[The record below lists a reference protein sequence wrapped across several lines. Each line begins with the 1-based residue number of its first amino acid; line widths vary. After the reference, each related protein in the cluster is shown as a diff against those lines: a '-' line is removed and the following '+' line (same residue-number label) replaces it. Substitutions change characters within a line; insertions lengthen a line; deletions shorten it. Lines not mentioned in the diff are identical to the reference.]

1 MKHLLAIII
10 VGAGLAAGGPA
21 GADEIHLVGT
31 PIALKRCSVEGFSGG
46 GVDYRDARGR
56 RTNRPL
62 EDVRAIGFDGLDVL
76 DEAEAALREGDMEL
90 GERLLLR
97 ALLEAPSNVARTW
110 CHARLARVHDRQ
122 GEYLACVRH
131 AAEVWRMSP
140 DPSWKSLRPL
150 RAPDPDGH
158 AESYAVAVEAV
169 DALNRARRSLEQ
181 RTLHDLAD
189 ALLET
194 VRPMHARLRAAHDG
208 PRPDPTLTMSGV
220 AIEAILADELP
231 EGIPASEP
239 VRSPPLARRCSLQAS
254 RRVERDR
261 PRRSSAC
268 SRAAAST
275 RRSPPAAP
283 LRRIRATVPSTGCCI
298 STVQRCSVPV
308 IIAGPP

>member
-1 MKHLLAIII
+1 
-10 VGAGLAAGGPA
+10 
-21 GADEIHLVGT
+21 
-31 PIALKRCSVEGFSGG
+31 
-46 GVDYRDARGR
+46 
-56 RTNRPL
+56 
-62 EDVRAIGFDGLDVL
+62 
-76 DEAEAALREGDMEL
+76 
-90 GERLLLR
+90 
-97 ALLEAPSNVARTW
+97 
-110 CHARLARVHDRQ
+110 
-122 GEYLACVRH
+122 
-131 AAEVWRMSP
+131 MSP

-239 VRSPPLARRCSLQAS
+239 VAGSIDDAA
-254 RRVERDR
+254 ENADR
-261 PRRSSAC
+261 GTATKSSARPTVFAPGEPTRGTGSATQIQRLLESGRFDEALAAC
-268 SRAAAST
+268 RAAAQDPGDRPLDRLLYQYGAALLGAGDH
-275 RRSPPAAP
+275 RRAAVKFTEVAVLYPRSAFAVAGLIETAVIHARHLGRPATA
-283 LRRIRATVPSTGCCI
+283 RRLLETALERASSLESDALVQRATQEIEALPGSA
-298 STVQRCSVPV
+298 R
-308 IIAGPP
+308 